1 MSPIRIVVVD
11 DVADLRV
18 VVRKS
23 LEMDGRFEV
32 VGDAEDARSAIT
44 VVGETKPD
52 VVMLDVAMP
61 GMTGLEAIP
70 EIRSASPETKIAVFT
85 VKGESARQEV
95 LDAGAD
101 AYIPKYESFDEVIER
116 LLEVVDT

>member
-11 DVADLRV
+11 DVADLRA

-32 VGDAEDARSAIT
+32 VGDAEDATSAIT
-44 VVGETKPD
+44 VVGDTKPD

-70 EIRSASPETKIAVFT
+70 ELRAASPDSKIAVFT
-85 VKGESARQEV
+85 VKGESARKEAM
-95 LDAGAD
+95 DAGAD
-101 AYIPKYESFDEVIER
+101 AYVPKYESFDEVILR
-116 LLEVVDT
+116 LLELVGD